1 LPGLPGLPGLPAFPG
16 LRGTRAP
23 RPKLFVNLHT
33 SPGEGP
39 PPVLRHHTDRAKL
52 PFMDRRRFWT
62 NTVFLWA
69 CAAIAAYLV
78 AGAIDWSFIGWL
90 FLFGVL
96 SLPVVLVSA
105 RKRRW

>member
-1 LPGLPGLPGLPAFPG
+1 
-16 LRGTRAP
+16 
-23 RPKLFVNLHT
+23 
-33 SPGEGP
+33 
-39 PPVLRHHTDRAKL
+39 
-52 PFMDRRRFWT
+52 MDRRRFWT